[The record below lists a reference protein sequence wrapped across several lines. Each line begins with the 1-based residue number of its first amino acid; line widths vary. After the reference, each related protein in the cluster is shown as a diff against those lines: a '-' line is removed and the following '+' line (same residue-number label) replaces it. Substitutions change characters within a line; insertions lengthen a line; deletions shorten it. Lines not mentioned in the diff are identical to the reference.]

1 MEPASWGGIS
11 GQVTS
16 HNVMSGDQH
25 VRALMPH
32 SCASQLHAPINCPDS
47 LACQVHLTKKRFRES
62 RHNSCQHEHMILRG
76 QRYSQGP
83 TCCTSSLD
91 SWRASASLR
100 VSTVKALSTRSF
112 SLDLARI
119 SPSSPVIWLDPP
131 LLLPGAEGP
140 PGMSEATPR
149 DMRTSPPIEGA
160 VKLFSSFRP
169 ASKYPAYDACSPC
182 QACMTA

>member
-1 MEPASWGGIS
+1 M
-11 GQVTS
+11 
-16 HNVMSGDQH
+16 
-25 VRALMPH
+25 
-32 SCASQLHAPINCPDS
+32 CAAAKSD
-47 LACQVHLTKKRFRES
+47 
-62 RHNSCQHEHMILRG
+62 
-76 QRYSQGP
+76 QGP

-131 LLLPGAEGP
+131 PPLPGAEGP
-140 PGMSEATPR
+140 PGMREATPR
-149 DMRTSPPIEGA
+149 EMRTSPPIEGA

-169 ASKYPAYDACSPC
+169 ASKYPAHNGTMTVRLALNLSSDARRLC
-182 QACMTA
+182 